1 MSTKGS
7 SCVIINN
14 KEEVLLVL
22 REDFR
27 IWALPGGG
35 LEPNETWEQ
44 AAVRET
50 LEETGYEIK
59 ILRYVGEYWRPQM
72 SEGQG
77 DLKRVFLA
85 KVTGGSSSQH
95 DDEEIDVRWFPI
107 GALPRRLFQLSREHI
122 YDALARAPTPL
133 RKEQRLPI
141 GLAALLR
148 MAFLVRRFRNLILSS
163 KKQDRKNNE
172 RSN

>member
-7 SCVIINN
+7 SCVVLSQ

-50 LEETGYEIK
+50 LEETGYEVE
-59 ILRYVGEYWRPQM
+59 ILQYVGEYWRPQM

-77 DLKRVFLA
+77 DLRRVFLA
-85 KVTGGSSSQH
+85 RVTGGDPSQQ
-95 DDEEIDVRWFPI
+95 DKESIDVRWFPVS
-107 GALPRRLFQLSREHI
+107 ALPKRLFQLSREHI
-122 YDALARAPTPL
+122 HDALARSPTPL

-141 GLAALLR
+141 WLAALLR
-148 MAFLVRRFRNLILSS
+148 MAFLVRRLRNRIL
-163 KKQDRKNNE
+163 
-172 RSN
+172 